1 MAKPHINIKKVS
13 ASNASP
19 LCGAYGHNLRTNEHE
34 DWSHIDATR
43 TYLNHDLVNPAGVF
57 YRDLVDARIRE
68 ASIEAGR
75 NLMDA
80 DAVIAYT
87 VYLAYTHGAEKENG
101 FSVAQWEEA
110 SLKWLQNYFGERNVV
125 SAMVHM
131 DESSPH
137 IHAVVVPI
145 TPDGRLCAKDYTG
158 SREKMQA
165 IWKSYAA
172 EMSKP
177 PFYMDR
183 VQSRGRKASH
193 EGIRKFYAQ
202 INDIEEFQFP
212 QQEEQESNDA
222 YIERLRGYVQRIER
236 RRLSE
241 RLHLEEEADHAKAEV
256 MQLRQDFKEAINLQQ
271 YLSRRLLNDA
281 LVKEELMK
289 LYLFEQYPRRAIAQM
304 FELMKEQYG
313 EIDLSSEHFFDIA
326 PKAEKDQLKQNV
338 TTQA

>member
-1 MAKPHINIKKVS
+1 MAKPHLNIQKVS

-19 LCGAYGHNLRTNEHE
+19 LCGAYGHNMRTNEHE
-34 DWSHIDATR
+34 DWSHIDATK
-43 TYLNHDLVNPAGVF
+43 TYLNHDLINTAGVF

-87 VYLAYTHGAEKENG
+87 VYLAYTHGAEAENG
-101 FSVAQWEEA
+101 FAVSDWEQA
-110 SLKWLQNYFGERNVV
+110 SLHWLQHYFGERNVV

-137 IHAVVVPI
+137 IHAIVVPI

-165 IWKSYAA
+165 IWKSYAT
-172 EMSKP
+172 EMAKP
-177 PFYMDR
+177 PFYMGN
-183 VQSRGRKASH
+183 VQSCTKKASH

-202 INDIEEFQFP
+202 INDIEDFQFP
-212 QQEEQESNDA
+212 EQEEAENTQA
-222 YIERLRGYVQRIER
+222 YVERLRDYVQRIER

-241 RLHLEEEADHAKAEV
+241 RLHLEEEADHAKAEAIQ
-256 MQLRQDFKEAINLQQ
+256 MRQDFREAINLQQ

-281 LVKEELMK
+281 LVKEELIK
-289 LYLFEQYPRRAIAQM
+289 LYLFEQYPRYVISQV
-304 FELMKEQYG
+304 FEEVKEKYG
-313 EIDLSSEHFFDIA
+313 AIDLSGEHFFDTA
-326 PKAEKDQLKQNV
+326 PRREAERNTEVNPDN
-338 TTQA
+338 